1 MKSLF
6 LSAVVLLLLSST
18 AFAQTSSIYTGLK
31 EKDCK
36 VFKEPVEDG
45 YIGICPGVAGYALE
59 LLEGDL
65 RQSINV
71 IAPDKKK
78 YELSLWSSVS
88 TAFSS
93 IGEKAEWRM
102 KGKTPIALILRF
114 NASEDPE
121 DPVKTT
127 SYLVITKISKS
138 EVCIVDIVKPS
149 KNQNSEARA
158 LADASATR
166 ACQQF

>member
-6 LSAVVLLLLSST
+6 LSAAILLLFSAA
-18 AFAQTSSIYTGLK
+18 AFAQTSSIYTSLK

-36 VFKEPVEDG
+36 VSKESVEDG
-45 YIGICPGVAGYALE
+45 YIDICPGVAGYVLE
-59 LLEGDL
+59 LLEGDS

-71 IAPDKKK
+71 MASDKKK

-88 TAFSS
+88 TGFSS

-121 DPVKTT
+121 DPLKTT

-149 KNQNSEARA
+149 KNQNSEARV
-158 LADASATR
+158 LADASAKR
-166 ACQQF
+166 LCQQF